1 MAVVVT
7 ATVGIL
13 GRVCISYWMRS
24 TSAELRDLLGFPAA
38 GEETRGSEGEERR
51 EGRPGGRWSC
61 LCARRTWGWDIKM
74 DLGGWRAMF
83 EPKNFRGTKYSKG
96 EKAYASWRLWEW
108 GLNVRG
114 SRARA
119 TPTQGDHQE
128 GGMLMSDINETRSV
142 RARGT

>member
-1 MAVVVT
+1 
-7 ATVGIL
+7 
-13 GRVCISYWMRS
+13 
-24 TSAELRDLLGFPAA
+24 
-38 GEETRGSEGEERR
+38 
-51 EGRPGGRWSC
+51 
-61 LCARRTWGWDIKM
+61 M

-96 EKAYASWRLWEW
+96 EKAYASWGLWEW

-128 GGMLMSDINETRSV
+128 GDMLMSDINETRAQK
-142 RARGT
+142 ARGLPRGRGGGVRIQWSTFLTLNF